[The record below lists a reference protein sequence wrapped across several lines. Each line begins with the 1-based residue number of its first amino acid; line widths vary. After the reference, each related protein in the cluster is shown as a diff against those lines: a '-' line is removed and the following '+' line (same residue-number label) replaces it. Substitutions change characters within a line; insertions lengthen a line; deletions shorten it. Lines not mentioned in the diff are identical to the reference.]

1 MAGMR
6 DTMRDASATFETR
19 RNEVL
24 TRLEDL
30 VRKDTRLVA
39 LWLQGS
45 LADGTADPLS
55 DIDAFLAVEDAA
67 FDAVYAARLEIVAGL
82 GTILAWSDATTPGLR
97 AVHCLLD
104 GPVKLDLFFEPLST
118 VGDRARPA
126 ARVLLDKSDVGT
138 RLRTDWRAPVPDI
151 ARIIEVIVR
160 MTRQGAAWPVRLMH
174 RGQWSTMAMMTL
186 DLINAQ
192 IAQLMVVQSDPGN
205 YYKNQFTLYRHLR
218 PDQQLEIDT
227 LTRDALSALD
237 ARDQPALRAV
247 YLRVFDAMVRESRA
261 ACASLGIAYPQEEA
275 GDASI
280 RAFLESEWPD
290 GTGEVALSA
299 DPIH

>member
-1 MAGMR
+1 MG
-6 DTMRDASATFETR
+6 DSAAMFEMR

-24 TRLEDL
+24 NRLEAL
-30 VRKDTRLVA
+30 VRSDTRLTA

-55 DIDAFLAVEDAA
+55 DIDAYLAVEDGA
-67 FDAVYAARLEIVAGL
+67 FDSVYAARLAIVTGI

-126 ARVLLDKSDVGT
+126 ARVLLDKSDVST
-138 RLRTDWRAPVPDI
+138 RLRTDWRALAPEI

-174 RGQWSTMAMMTL
+174 RGQWSTFAMMEL
-186 DLINAQ
+186 DLINGQ
-192 IAQLMVVQSDPGN
+192 IAQLMAVQLDPSN
-205 YYKNQFTLYRHLR
+205 YYKNPFTLYRHLR
-218 PDQQLEIDT
+218 PDQQMEIDT
-227 LTRDALSALD
+227 LTRDALSALG
-237 ARDQPALRAV
+237 ARDLPALREV
-247 YLRVFDAMVRESRA
+247 HLRVFDALVRESRA
-261 ACASLGIAYPQEEA
+261 ACASLGVAYPQEEA
-275 GDASI
+275 GDAAI
-280 RAFLESEWPD
+280 RTFLESEWPD
-290 GTGEVALSA
+290 GTSEVALA
-299 DPIH
+299 AGHDR